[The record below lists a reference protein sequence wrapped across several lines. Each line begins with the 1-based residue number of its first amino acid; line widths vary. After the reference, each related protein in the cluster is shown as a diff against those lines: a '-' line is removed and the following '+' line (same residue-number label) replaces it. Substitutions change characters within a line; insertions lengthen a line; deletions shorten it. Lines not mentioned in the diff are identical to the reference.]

1 MMTNLLF
8 IAAFILH
15 VIGVAFAG
23 TYLWLNVFSR
33 RSELAERNKEMRKM
47 IWFCLVLT
55 IVFTIFS
62 CLLSN
67 VSGLEGS
74 IARAE
79 FLYAMLAVSWLVVVA
94 LCGIALLFAFVAGG
108 GFRKELVRAL
118 RKLFWIAMVGT
129 VFGMLFAWVL

>member
-1 MMTNLLF
+1 MTNLLF

>member
-8 IAAFILH
+8 IAALILH
-15 VIGVAFAG
+15 VTGVAFAG

-33 RSELAERNKEMRKM
+33 RSELADRNKEMRKM
-47 IWFCLVLT
+47 IWFCLALT
-55 IVFTIFS
+55 IIFTILS

-67 VSGLEGS
+67 VSGVEGA

-94 LCGIALLFAFVAGG
+94 LCGIALLYAFVARGS
-108 GFRKELVRAL
+108 FKRELVKAIR
-118 RKLFWIAMVGT
+118 RLFWMAMIGA
-129 VFGMLFAWVL
+129 VFGMVFAWVL

>member
-94 LCGIALLFAFVAGG
+94 LCGIALLFAFVVGG
-108 GFRKELVRAL
+108 AFRRELVRAL